1 MPTSQLAHLRQS
13 FSPHHV
19 LLLIHNFLF
28 DSLGFYLKVSI
39 RCVFIRFSQIQMVNI
54 CRLSEMILCFTGLDL
69 KHGCCTTYLDS
80 FRKTV
85 LGREI
90 SPKIIPI
97 VLNRQSCKLNISS
110 AVMGPCIL
118 FPGMLA
124 EVLEYLLFSVLW
136 NCSTL
141 ICFLPSEADIQIF
154 CCFFFF
160 LTDASHFKSALV
172 FWSLLSPFFH
182 KIERLV
188 SC

>member
-1 MPTSQLAHLRQS
+1 MAQSLQLTLLTSSVRSSEQIINKCDYIFFASETLLTDKMPF
-13 FSPHHV
+13 FSMPLKRGRMLTCPHHN
-19 LLLIHNFLF
+19 LPICDKAFLHIVSYCWFTTSFF
-28 DSLGFYLKVSI
+28 DSLGFYLKVSS
-39 RCVFIRFSQIQMVNI
+39 SQIQMVNI

-110 AVMGPCIL
+110 AVMGPYIL

-124 EVLEYLLFSVLW
+124 EVYW
-136 NCSTL
+136 
-141 ICFLPSEADIQIF
+141 
-154 CCFFFF
+154 
-160 LTDASHFKSALV
+160 
-172 FWSLLSPFFH
+172 H
-182 KIERLV
+182 KTIA
-188 SC
+188 

>member
-13 FSPHHV
+13 FSPHRV

-28 DSLGFYLKVSI
+28 DSLGFYLKVSS
-39 RCVFIRFSQIQMVNI
+39 SQIQMVNI

-124 EVLEYLLFSVLW
+124 EVYW
-136 NCSTL
+136 
-141 ICFLPSEADIQIF
+141 
-154 CCFFFF
+154 
-160 LTDASHFKSALV
+160 
-172 FWSLLSPFFH
+172 H
-182 KIERLV
+182 KTIA
-188 SC
+188 